1 MEEIEAKTLPPDLI
15 DAFLVTSTSFPSNSP
30 SSDIVNGILEILFEN
45 SLKIEYN
52 CEFLIPEN
60 RVVEFLYNILA
71 SPPVFTFTST
81 SEIVTKALDVFA
93 KESGLRLPKGQE
105 GATDGDLPALFAGI
119 DAHVDRLIERSGMM
133 MPDHPYDP
141 KFVEETRIQM
151 IAGRGF

>member
-15 DAFLVTSTSFPSNSP
+15 DAFLVTSTSFLSNSP
-30 SSDIVNGILEILFEN
+30 ATDIVNGILEILFEN

-93 KESGLRLPKGQE
+93 NLALLEPWQISLPTHPSCSLIPLFVSLVVQSRH
-105 GATDGDLPALFAGI
+105 ATI
-119 DAHVDRLIERSGMM
+119 RS
-133 MPDHPYDP
+133 
-141 KFVEETRIQM
+141 
-151 IAGRGF
+151 IAVSVFD